1 MKKRFIILTALAVFS
16 VAGCSASNSSDSNI
30 VDGLK
35 KQVADLQKENEN
47 LKTQLKEIDKS
58 DTAIETDSEE
68 TISDDAESAID
79 DTSQSEKLLKI
90 GKEGTLGDWSIT
102 VTSAEATDSI
112 TADYG
117 SYTPDDGNKYFS
129 VSVSVTNNSKT
140 AETFLKSY
148 SLSTDLQAKLLYGD
162 GYEFSATQL
171 MGYKKSLHNETLN
184 PLSNKEGVIAFEIPN
199 DVADSDKKLVLQFT
213 INNESLKFKV
223 R

>member
-35 KQVADLQKENEN
+35 KQVADLQKENES

-79 DTSQSEKLLKI
+79 DLA
-90 GKEGTLGDWSIT
+90 
-102 VTSAEATDSI
+102 VR
-112 TADYG
+112 
-117 SYTPDDGNKYFS
+117 
-129 VSVSVTNNSKT
+129 
-140 AETFLKSY
+140 ETIKNRKRRN
-148 SLSTDLQAKLLYGD
+148 A
-162 GYEFSATQL
+162 
-171 MGYKKSLHNETLN
+171 
-184 PLSNKEGVIAFEIPN
+184 
-199 DVADSDKKLVLQFT
+199 
-213 INNESLKFKV
+213 

>member
-1 MKKRFIILTALAVFS
+1 MKKRFIILTALTVLS
-16 VAGCSASNSSDSNI
+16 VAGCSKSNSSDSNI

-35 KQVADLQKENEN
+35 KQVADLQKENED

-58 DTAIETDSEE
+58 NTTIETDSEE
-68 TISDDAESAID
+68 TKSDDAESTMD
-79 DTSQSEKLLKI
+79 DTLKSEKPLKI

-112 TADYG
+112 AADYG

-213 INNESLKFKV
+213 INNKSLKFKV